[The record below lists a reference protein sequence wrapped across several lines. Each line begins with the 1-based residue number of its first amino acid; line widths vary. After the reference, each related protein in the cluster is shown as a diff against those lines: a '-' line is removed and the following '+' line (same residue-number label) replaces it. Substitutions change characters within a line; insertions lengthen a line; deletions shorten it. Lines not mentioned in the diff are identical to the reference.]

1 MYCPNCNSNL
11 MDGTKKCPFCG
22 TEFNS
27 NQNEQAQQS
36 PYNNNNYNNN
46 SYNNFGNNG
55 NYNNFGNNNYYGP
68 SNQPIVRTKSSPNT
82 LGVVASI
89 AMFIA
94 IFLPFFTVSFGLT
107 ISASLIDGKDWIIFA
122 PVAILG
128 FIFSITKMN
137 KGVLTVGIIAV
148 ILTVLEAINASELR
162 VKSKMSS
169 LAYLEDYWDELSDYL
184 KISYAYGFYIMLA
197 GAVLLLFAGIKGISD
212 DKKLRSF

>member
-1 MYCPNCNSNL
+1 
-11 MDGTKKCPFCG
+11 
-22 TEFNS
+22 
-27 NQNEQAQQS
+27 
-36 PYNNNNYNNN
+36 
-46 SYNNFGNNG
+46 
-55 NYNNFGNNNYYGP
+55 
-68 SNQPIVRTKSSPNT
+68 
-82 LGVVASI
+82 
-89 AMFIA
+89 MFIA

-184 KISYAYGFYIMLA
+184 DISYAYGFYIMLA